1 MSIFENEGNVSQ
13 DANYRAHLDNNWNSG
28 NREFDN
34 LWSRI
39 NSFDDLFSQ
48 FSNLAERMT
57 ELEKEN
63 QKLNDSVINL
73 RNELTNAE
81 KKHES
86 DVNDL
91 TSKIGKLEDAVYG
104 TNPQKINND
113 LYFINHPVRIDDQE
127 INNDDEDAVQ
137 IHNSTPVIHDNL
149 PKEQV
154 RTQLLNN
161 TDIGGN
167 LKNDTNSK

>member
-1 MSIFENEGNVSQ
+1 MIKLSVFENEGNVSQ
-13 DANYRAHLDNNWNSG
+13 DANFRAHLDNNWNAG

-63 QKLNDSVINL
+63 KELNESVINL
-73 RNELTNAE
+73 RNELTNVE
-81 KKHES
+81 KDYS
-86 DVNDL
+86 ARL
-91 TSKIGKLEDAVYG
+91 QKLEDAVYG
-104 TNPQKINND
+104 TNPESINND
-113 LYFINHPVRIDDQE
+113 LFFINHPVRIDDQE

-137 IHNSTPVIHDNL
+137 IQNSTPVIHDNL

>member
-1 MSIFENEGNVSQ
+1 MIKLSVFENEGNVSQ
-13 DANYRAHLDNNWNSG
+13 DANFRAHLDNNWDAG

-63 QKLNDSVINL
+63 KELNESVINL
-73 RNELTNAE
+73 RNELTNVE
-81 KKHES
+81 KDYS
-86 DVNDL
+86 AIL
-91 TSKIGKLEDAVYG
+91 QKLEDAVYG
-104 TNPQKINND
+104 TNPESINND
-113 LYFINHPVRIDDQE
+113 LFFINHPVRIDDQE

-137 IHNSTPVIHDNL
+137 IQNSTPVIHDNL